1 MLPVREKHWP
11 LVMCFREVC
20 RAEAMQAAQQAE
32 EGIRLPGFTQELR
45 QTDCILVRIDF
56 RKKEEERMKK
66 RIISVI
72 MTCVLILLSCAW
84 GTVSEGA
91 GNLTE
96 NNVSGHSDPVQ
107 VGPVN
112 GQRIETILYSDSD
125 SICTGGA
132 VQSVKIN
139 NGEIAGLIGGRLY
152 QIDPA
157 GGGEQ
162 AVTSLPCPEFWPA
175 YCPDGQGHVYAVISR
190 EKENGRDFLLKK
202 YSPEGEEEVCGLNDF
217 YRDGKDDLMR
227 WNLTADSEGNVFVCS
242 PFGCLLL
249 DGEGRELGSVFWEEE
264 KDYTLEGVNRQYVLA
279 CVIEEGERIFILY
292 DRESGLERRI
302 EAYPSRSEFRCAASG
317 FQEGEFVICTDCA
330 LYGCSGQGEL
340 TRLCTWTDYGVVG
353 DDILAVYQGEEGIHC
368 VVKEDGILIDV
379 AYMENGEEKADQGQ
393 MVQQVSRLTLG
404 CIGETALL
412 RRAVAGYNRES
423 GCLISIADYW
433 QEDTEEAVKQLN
445 ADIRAGKG
453 PDIIA
458 FEAYSGMA
466 EALGQEGLLEDLV
479 PWMDKS
485 TVIGQEDIV
494 EPLYE
499 ALLQEGKLY
508 ILPVNFGIETLITN
522 EKWAGAERNWTAE
535 ACLESMEKA
544 AKAQPLL
551 DYGMGRQEWLKSRAF
566 YGCQEEG
573 GSGKCDACSRIETIL
588 PENYVYNPSDV
599 SRREGGMFWEST
611 VIGDVEG
618 YLYRKSVWGEDSLFT
633 GFPGAEGN
641 GMAFVPVTA
650 YGINGNSGYKEE
662 AWRFVERYFTQSGRE
677 SGTFL
682 CPFSSD
688 RKVLEE
694 QFREALAKDSETP
707 LITYMMKDE
716 AVDVYPAKQEDIDKI
731 REMIEGTAR
740 VRW

>member
-1 MLPVREKHWP
+1 
-11 LVMCFREVC
+11 
-20 RAEAMQAAQQAE
+20 
-32 EGIRLPGFTQELR
+32 
-45 QTDCILVRIDF
+45 
-56 RKKEEERMKK
+56 
-66 RIISVI
+66 
-72 MTCVLILLSCAW
+72 
-84 GTVSEGA
+84 
-91 GNLTE
+91 
-96 NNVSGHSDPVQ
+96 
-107 VGPVN
+107 
-112 GQRIETILYSDSD
+112 
-125 SICTGGA
+125 
-132 VQSVKIN
+132 
-139 NGEIAGLIGGRLY
+139 
-152 QIDPA
+152 
-157 GGGEQ
+157 
-162 AVTSLPCPEFWPA
+162 
-175 YCPDGQGHVYAVISR
+175 
-190 EKENGRDFLLKK
+190 
-202 YSPEGEEEVCGLNDF
+202 
-217 YRDGKDDLMR
+217 
-227 WNLTADSEGNVFVCS
+227 
-242 PFGCLLL
+242 
-249 DGEGRELGSVFWEEE
+249 
-264 KDYTLEGVNRQYVLA
+264 
-279 CVIEEGERIFILY
+279 
-292 DRESGLERRI
+292 
-302 EAYPSRSEFRCAASG
+302 
-317 FQEGEFVICTDCA
+317 
-330 LYGCSGQGEL
+330 
-340 TRLCTWTDYGVVG
+340 
-353 DDILAVYQGEEGIHC
+353 
-368 VVKEDGILIDV
+368 
-379 AYMENGEEKADQGQ
+379 

-485 TVIGQEDIV
+485 TVIGKEDIV

-682 CPFSSD
+682 YPFSSD